1 MMNTAT
7 THQLRQHA
15 RHSSDDSA
23 DPRVAAL
30 ERRLQQT
37 EIGRDVLRLLDRL
50 SEARIVEQLTG
61 IGLDS
66 AEQSELSLRER
77 LREAEARQTAE
88 SIGEVEALRVQLLD
102 AEIGSRRWRRAL
114 VERRSQRE
122 HVEAELQLAARGL

>member
-1 MMNTAT
+1 MNTAT

-15 RHSSDDSA
+15 RHSTDDSA

-77 LREAEARQTAE
+77 LRGA
-88 SIGEVEALRVQLLD
+88 EALRVQLLE
-102 AEIGSRRWRRAL
+102 AETESHRWRRAL
-114 VERRSQRE
+114 VERRSHRE
-122 HVEAELQLAARGL
+122 LIEAELQLAARGL

>member
-1 MMNTAT
+1 MKTAT

-15 RHSSDDSA
+15 WHSTDDSA

-50 SEARIVEQLTG
+50 NEGRIAEQLTG

-66 AEQSELSLRER
+66 AERCERSIRER
-77 LREAEARQTAE
+77 LRGAEARQTAQ
-88 SIGEVEALRVQLLD
+88 SIGEAEALRVQLLD
-102 AEIGSRRWRRAL
+102 AETESRRWHRAL

-122 HVEAELQLAARGL
+122 LVEAELQLAARGL